1 LGVAVCFFALSPDRH
16 HSGKWRR
23 HRAYRIHNN
32 PRLLHLGY
40 APRDNCRRTDVR
52 VFASPLGATSSFHI
66 TYVITSLNPPSLRL
80 SVGILA
86 KVIAMSRRFQSF
98 IVVLLLILSFT
109 FISPRTSAA
118 NPPSIWKSSPIPV
131 KVVLVGFDQNQI
143 DIQYLTSGYG
153 ANTESVSGVSLPNS
167 ITNEDSSSGNDTGV
181 VFRPQY
187 SFTFASGSFK
197 QNLLNYLTSIEQHET
212 GVNPWFVKFA
222 QDKQNPDY
230 FDQNPVAVNYTVYDA
245 NSVEN
250 WLWNHGQDFG
260 GYPANGW
267 TLILTYLPDLPSIT
281 WPDLRDF
288 EKTNAATLPK
298 STPHYYGISST
309 DADLGY
315 VSRYRDFM
323 DAWGGHHRMW
333 FVDLSAG
340 PVFNSQW
347 EDLPLQVQLGDN
359 NIDTST
365 SFGKTWLTETVGDYV
380 AQATYNF
387 IAPGFV
393 YYPQYSPKYQIDVFV
408 FDDRNSTERASIPI
422 QKTVNKDMIQAA
434 FTDLVPYSSVT
445 VNLNFPDVPSD
456 LHNLIQSSYKYTDSW
471 IEGATPERYGV
482 VDLRPV
488 YDYML
493 KNFATYEK
501 NPRISAGL
509 VTIPAFAFAFSGETY
524 FTYTYKWFIGKTD
537 WETGALLGIA
547 MPEAAFIS
555 LNQWSFTRGDQITPP
570 QPGKGEGMTQTIIH
584 ELGHEFGLSHPHN
597 FGNIGDFIT
606 SPMGYFTDDYKFQLF
621 DKDALWR
628 AHVDELYLQTE
639 LLLSKASAGTDATQ
653 AQSKLAEVDADYSQM
668 NYSDAIQPVLA
679 AYQLAAQAAGV
690 PQSQFPLVLQM
701 GSAPSTSPPFVFL
714 AVGIVVGVAIALVAV
729 VALRRRR

>member
-1 LGVAVCFFALSPDRH
+1 LSRKLQP
-16 HSGKWRR
+16 
-23 HRAYRIHNN
+23 I
-32 PRLLHLGY
+32 
-40 APRDNCRRTDVR
+40 V
-52 VFASPLGATSSFHI
+52 
-66 TYVITSLNPPSLRL
+66 
-80 SVGILA
+80 
-86 KVIAMSRRFQSF
+86 
-98 IVVLLLILSFT
+98 VVLLLALT
-109 FISPRTSAA
+109 FMLVQPRASAA
-118 NPPSIWKSSPIPV
+118 NLPPIGKSVSIPV
-131 KVVLVGFDQNQI
+131 KVVLLGFDQNQI
-143 DIQYLTSGYG
+143 DIQYLTSGHG
-153 ANTESVSGVSLPNS
+153 ANSESGAGVSLPNS
-167 ITNEDSSSGNDTGV
+167 ITNVDFNSGNDTGV

-197 QNLLNYLTSIEQHET
+197 QNFLNYLSSIEKDKT
-212 GVNPWFVKFA
+212 GVDPWFIKYA
-222 QDKQNPDY
+222 QDTHNPDY
-230 FDQNPVAVNYTVYDA
+230 IVQNPVNINYAVYDA
-245 NSVEN
+245 NSVED

-267 TLILTYLPDLPSIT
+267 TLILAYLPDLPTIT
-281 WPDLRDF
+281 WADVRTF
-288 EKTNAATLPK
+288 ERTNAAVLPA

-315 VSRYRDFM
+315 ATRYRDFM

-333 FVDLSAG
+333 FADFSAG
-340 PVFNSQW
+340 PVINSQW
-347 EDLPLQVQLGDN
+347 EDLPLQVTLGDN

-365 SFGKTWLTETVGDYV
+365 SFGKTWLTEYVGDYI

-393 YYPQYSPKYQIDVFV
+393 YYPQYSPKYQLDVFV
-408 FDDRNSTERASIPI
+408 FDDRNSTEKAAIPI

-434 FTDLVPYSSVT
+434 FTDLVPYSSVS
-445 VNLNFPDVPSD
+445 VNLNFPNVPSD
-456 LHNLIQSSYKYTDSW
+456 LHGLIQASYKYTDSW
-471 IEGATPERYGV
+471 IQGAIFATPERYGI

-509 VTIPAFAFAFSGETY
+509 ITIPAFAFAFTSETY
-524 FTYTYKWFIGKTD
+524 FSYTYKWFIGKTD

-547 MPEAAFIS
+547 MPEAVFVS

-597 FGNIGDFIT
+597 YGNIGDFIT
-606 SPMGYFTDDYKFQLF
+606 SPMGYFTSDYKFQLY

-628 AHVDELYLQTE
+628 AHVDQLYIQTE
-639 LLLSKASAGTDATQ
+639 VLLSKAPAGTLTSQ
-653 AQSKLAEVDADYSQM
+653 AQSKLSEVDAAYSKMDYA
-668 NYSDAIQPVLA
+668 YAIQPALA

-690 PQSQFPLVLQM
+690 PQSQLPLVMQAQL
-701 GSAPSTSPPFVFL
+701 STTPSTSPLLMVL
-714 AVGIVVGVAIALVAV
+714 VIGIIVGVAITLVAV
-729 VALRRRR
+729 ITLKRRKQ